1 MAADHPAAY
10 TPVEALRMI
19 AASPCS
25 VNMMGGCVGATQ
37 QVRVRGT
44 GPHTDP
50 PTEREYRTI
59 VGCPKH
65 FALQVLGEGDG

>member
-1 MAADHPAAY
+1 
-10 TPVEALRMI
+10 MI
-19 AASPCS
+19 AETTCS
-25 VNMMGGCVGATQ
+25 VNMMGDCVGATQ

-50 PTEREYRTI
+50 PTERQYRTV

-65 FALQVLGEGDG
+65 FALQVLGGDDADS